1 MYVGDISRKQE
12 HRLMI
17 PPETRFTQSGEASVA
32 YQVLGQGPFDLVI
45 VPGFVSHVE
54 YAWEDPAYARFLQQ
68 LASFSRLILFD
79 KRGTGLSDRITGIP
93 TLEQRMDDVRTVMD
107 EVGSQRAALFGVSEG
122 GSMSVLFAATYPE
135 RTSALVLYGTIAKGR
150 MVDDPSGAL
159 TREQDEESVDKW
171 RKGWGGPVN
180 IEYMAPSLAHDERFR
195 QWWAKF
201 LRLSAGPTTVI
212 DLFRLYAMIDVSSI
226 LPSIHI
232 PTLVLHR
239 TADVGIEVE
248 QGRYLAAHI
257 PGAKLVEL
265 AGEDHAWWVGDTQAI
280 ANEIAEFLTGGQQG
294 IEPDRVLAT
303 VLFTDIVDST
313 RRAAEMGDRR
323 WRDLIGSHHV
333 MLSKEI
339 GRFRGRY
346 VESTGDGCLATFDG
360 PARAIRCALALSDES
375 RRMGLEIRA
384 GLHTGEIELMEQ
396 RIGGIAVHTAARVLA
411 HARANEVWLSRT
423 VKDLVAGSG
432 FEFSDEGLH
441 SLKGIPGEWRL
452 FRVQH

>member
-1 MYVGDISRKQE
+1 
-12 HRLMI
+12 MI
-17 PPETRFTQSGEASVA
+17 PPETRFAQSGDATIA
-32 YQVLGQGPFDLVI
+32 YQVLGQGPLDLVM

-54 YAWEDPAYARFLQQ
+54 YAWEDPSYARFLQQ

-93 TLEQRMDDVRTVMD
+93 TLEQRMDDVRAVMD
-107 EVGSQRAALFGVSEG
+107 AAGSQRAALFGVSEG

-135 RTSALVLYGTIAKGR
+135 RTAALVLYGTIAKGWL
-150 MVDDPSGAL
+150 VDDASGAL
-159 TREQDEESVDKW
+159 TREQDEASDDKW
-171 RKGWGGPVN
+171 RKGWGGPIN
-180 IEYMAPSLAHDERFR
+180 IEYLAPSLADDERFC

-201 LRLSAGPTTVI
+201 LRFSAGPTTVI
-212 DLFRLYAMIDVSSI
+212 NLLRMYAQIDVSAI

-232 PTLVLHR
+232 PALVLHR
-239 TADVGIEVE
+239 TADLAIEVE
-248 QGRYLAAHI
+248 QGRYLAGHI

-265 AGEDHAWWVGDTQAI
+265 AGEDHFWWIGDSEAI
-280 ANEIAEFLTGGQQG
+280 VNEVAEFLTGERPPT
-294 IEPDRVLAT
+294 EPNRVLAT

-313 RRAAEMGDRR
+313 RRVAELGDHR
-323 WRDLIGSHHV
+323 WRDLLGSHHA

-360 PARAIRCALALSDES
+360 PARAIRCALVLSDES

-396 RIGGIAVHTAARVLA
+396 RIGGLAVHFAARVLGQA
-411 HARANEVWLSRT
+411 LANEVWLSHT
-423 VKDLVAGSG
+423 VKDLVVGSG
-432 FEFSDEGLH
+432 LEFGECGIFD
-441 SLKGIPGEWRL
+441 LKGVPGEWRL
-452 FRVQH
+452 YKVQR